1 MLHTS
6 TILVIFLAIFPHLVT
21 ESGVHSSFHAN
32 CKTYAKFNLNVIYP
46 PPYEREVWHYKL
58 ANSEY
63 IQRAIAN
70 YDWENLL
77 IILM

>member
-21 ESGVHSSFHAN
+21 ESGVHSSSHEN

-46 PPYEREVWHYKL
+46 PPYEREVWH
-58 ANSEY
+58 
-63 IQRAIAN
+63 
-70 YDWENLL
+70 
-77 IILM
+77 